1 MILGRRE
8 DISDE
13 MNNFCREM
21 LTRRSGNQA
30 VYPQASDARSPD
42 PYSHS
47 ANLGIPPSQTLA
59 IMRVQFP
66 SYIRAVQSP
75 SDV

>member
-1 MILGRRE
+1 MILDRRE

-13 MNNFCREM
+13 INIFCRGM
-21 LTRRSGNQA
+21 LTRRSRNQA
-30 VYPQASDARSPD
+30 VCPQASDARSPD
-42 PYSHS
+42 PYFHS
-47 ANLGIPPSQTLA
+47 ANLRVPPSQTLA
-59 IMRVQFP
+59 IMRVHFS